1 MVFSGTNPSEDREMR
16 HGIRET
22 IQMAPGRVGPVLTE
36 TPMRGSAAPTADHA
50 APGAGTDPAA
60 APSPQPPDHAGRPED
75 PDMEYAAAASAAN
88 LAVEGVEDVTRYGLT
103 IPFTR
108 WLLAYKAGLAAE
120 DFAIST
126 REDLERA
133 ERERASET
141 PPTAPGVPTD
151 GNPDPTPTAAPPVET
166 PSDTAEEDAAAEDV
180 PPAPGNEE
188 DPGDAPE
195 PTDGESDGDDVLS
208 IPESR
213 EIGDDQA
220 EREALIGQF
229 GARTQMRDTY
239 YPNLA
244 SFVELHVANMWPYQ
258 QGVMTKFLWV
268 PDWWRYPPLI
278 YQLDALWRAYENARR
293 QPGQMM
299 IFNIQAFGLLD
310 RVFNKDTGLVASL
323 GIAENEHTTGPGE
336 PLPCERPPK
345 GWRRKAMEP
354 LRPVRPKEMEEAAA
368 VIPDRERP
376 PRRPNMKLRA
386 IGRNQQEGG
395 R

>member
-1 MVFSGTNPSEDREMR
+1 MQ

-22 IQMAPGRVGPVLTE
+22 VQMAPGRVGPVFPQA
-36 TPMRGSAAPTADHA
+36 PMPGPSAPAADHVVPEPDSGVAAPPQVPGHAD
-50 APGAGTDPAA
+50 
-60 APSPQPPDHAGRPED
+60 RPTD
-75 PDMEYAAAASAAN
+75 PDMACVAAVAAAN

-108 WLLAYKAGLAAE
+108 WLFAYKAGLAAE

-126 REDLERA
+126 KEDLELA
-133 ERERASET
+133 ERERGRNDFQDA
-141 PPTAPGVPTD
+141 VP
-151 GNPDPTPTAAPPVET
+151 
-166 PSDTAEEDAAAEDV
+166 DAQ
-180 PPAPGNEE
+180 GNEGE
-188 DPGDAPE
+188 TDATPE
-195 PTDGESDGDDVLS
+195 PKNGADGEPDGEDVLS

-323 GIAENEHTTGPGE
+323 GIDENGHTTGPGE

-368 VIPDRERP
+368 AIPDRERP
-376 PRRPNMKLRA
+376 PRRPNIKLHA

>member
-1 MVFSGTNPSEDREMR
+1 M
-16 HGIRET
+16 
-22 IQMAPGRVGPVLTE
+22 
-36 TPMRGSAAPTADHA
+36 
-50 APGAGTDPAA
+50 
-60 APSPQPPDHAGRPED
+60 
-75 PDMEYAAAASAAN
+75 
-88 LAVEGVEDVTRYGLT
+88 
-103 IPFTR
+103 
-108 WLLAYKAGLAAE
+108 
-120 DFAIST
+120 
-126 REDLERA
+126 
-133 ERERASET
+133 
-141 PPTAPGVPTD
+141 
-151 GNPDPTPTAAPPVET
+151 
-166 PSDTAEEDAAAEDV
+166 
-180 PPAPGNEE
+180 
-188 DPGDAPE
+188 
-195 PTDGESDGDDVLS
+195 LS

-323 GIAENEHTTGPGE
+323 GIDENEHTSRAG
-336 PLPCERPPK
+336 R
-345 GWRRKAMEP
+345 
-354 LRPVRPKEMEEAAA
+354 AAA
-368 VIPDRERP
+368 MRTPAEGLAAQGHGAPAPGAPEGDGGGSGDHPRQGTPAAPAEHKTARDR
-376 PRRPNMKLRA
+376 
-386 IGRNQQEGG
+386 
-395 R
+395 